1 VTAEELAANATLMSG
16 HWAYILTGEVDK
28 WPAMKRWSLD
38 YLKEKIPQEWVDYY
52 PVRPART
59 RCAR

>member
-1 VTAEELAANATLMSG
+1 MSG